1 MNSLT
6 VAAAGSGKTTHI
18 VRTAVS
24 ELRKVGVFTF
34 TNDNEEQIRRS
45 IYKLKGYV
53 PENISIF
60 SWFSFLLK
68 HGVRP
73 YQSYIHSERIRGIN
87 LVSNKSGFR
96 FQGKFGPVYW
106 GEKDCARFYFDESER
121 IFSGKIAKYV
131 VRCNE
136 LSNGATLRRL
146 RKLFDVV
153 FVDEIQDF
161 AGYDLEFLRLMMLE
175 GIEVHV
181 VGDPRQCTYQTHID
195 QKYKKYSGPGI
206 ANFFR
211 NECRSNDVVI
221 DETKLQVSFRNN
233 DRIVSVSAQLY
244 PKLSAPQSCHMATES
259 LHGVNFIPISELEV
273 FLSENPAMQLRY
285 SIAVTKISKDYPVMN
300 IGKSKGLEF
309 NTVVLF
315 PTEVMQSW
323 LLGVEVVMK
332 EKTRALLY
340 VAITPARYIV
350 AVVLPDKEFKKL
362 DQVALSGSVHHQH
375 VRLKNP

>member
-1 MNSLT
+1 MNSLI

-24 ELRKVGVFTF
+24 ELRKVGIFTF

-45 IYKLKGYV
+45 IYKLKGYI

-96 FQGKFGPVYW
+96 YQGKFGPVYW
-106 GEKDCARFYFDESER
+106 GENDVARFYFDESER
-121 IFSGKIAKYV
+121 MFSDKIAKYV

-136 LSNGATLRRL
+136 LSSGATLRRL
-146 RKLFDVV
+146 RKLYDIV
-153 FVDEIQDF
+153 FIDEVQDF
-161 AGYDLEFLRLMMLE
+161 AGYDLEFLRLMMQE
-175 GIEVHV
+175 GIEVHA

-195 QKYKKYSGPGI
+195 QKYKKYSGAGI
-206 ANFFR
+206 ADFFR
-211 NECRSNDVVI
+211 NECRKNVVVI
-221 DETKLQVSFRNN
+221 DETTLQVTFRNN
-233 DRIVSVSAQLY
+233 DRIVSISAQLY
-244 PKLSAPQSCHMATES
+244 PKLSVPKSGHKATES
-259 LHGVNFIPISELEV
+259 LHGVHFIPISELDV
-273 FLSENPAMQLRY
+273 FLSEKPAMQLRY
-285 SIAVTKISKDYPVMN
+285 SIAVTKVSRDYPVMN

-309 NTVVLF
+309 DNVVLF
-315 PTEVMQSW
+315 PTEDMQAW
-323 LLGVEVVMK
+323 LLGSKVVMK

-340 VAITPARYIV
+340 VAITRARYTV
-350 AVVLPDKEFKKL
+350 AVVIPDKEFKKL
-362 DQVALSGSVHHQH
+362 DQVALSGSVHHRRA
-375 VRLKNP
+375 RLKNS

>member
-18 VRTAVS
+18 VHTAVS
-24 ELRKVGVFTF
+24 ELRKVGIFTF
-34 TNDNEEQIRRS
+34 TNDNEEQIRCS
-45 IYKLKGYV
+45 VYKLKGYIPGNV
-53 PENISIF
+53 SIF

-73 YQSYIHSERIRGIN
+73 YQSFIHSDRIRGIN

-96 FQGKFGPVYW
+96 FHGKFGPVYW
-106 GEKDCARFYFDESER
+106 GEKDVERFYFDESDR
-121 IFSGKIAKYV
+121 MFSDKIAKYV

-136 LSNGATLRRL
+136 LSTGATLRRL

-153 FVDEIQDF
+153 FIDEVQDF

-211 NECRSNDVVI
+211 NECKKSDVVI
-221 DETKLQVSFRNN
+221 DETTLQVTYRNN
-233 DRIVSVSAQLY
+233 DRIVSISSQLY
-244 PKLSAPQSCHMATES
+244 PNLSVPKSGHNATES
-259 LHGVNFIPISELEV
+259 LHGVHLYQ
-273 FLSENPAMQLRY
+273 FLN
-285 SIAVTKISKDYPVMN
+285 
-300 IGKSKGLEF
+300 
-309 NTVVLF
+309 
-315 PTEVMQSW
+315 
-323 LLGVEVVMK
+323 
-332 EKTRALLY
+332 
-340 VAITPARYIV
+340 
-350 AVVLPDKEFKKL
+350 
-362 DQVALSGSVHHQH
+362 
-375 VRLKNP
+375 

>member
-1 MNSLT
+1 M
-6 VAAAGSGKTTHI
+6 
-18 VRTAVS
+18 
-24 ELRKVGVFTF
+24 
-34 TNDNEEQIRRS
+34 
-45 IYKLKGYV
+45 
-53 PENISIF
+53 F
-60 SWFSFLLK
+60 S
-68 HGVRP
+68 
-73 YQSYIHSERIRGIN
+73 
-87 LVSNKSGFR
+87 
-96 FQGKFGPVYW
+96 
-106 GEKDCARFYFDESER
+106 D
-121 IFSGKIAKYV
+121 KIAKYV
-131 VRCNE
+131 VRFNE
-136 LSNGATLRRL
+136 LSSGATLRRL

-221 DETKLQVSFRNN
+221 DETTLQVSFRNN
-233 DRIVSVSAQLY
+233 DRIVSVLAQLY
-244 PKLSAPQSCHMATES
+244 PKLSAPQSCHIATES

-285 SIAVTKISKDYPVMN
+285 SIAVTKISRDYPVMN

-340 VAITPARYIV
+340 VAITRARYIV
-350 AVVLPDKEFKKL
+350 AVVLPDMEFKKL
-362 DQVALSGSVHHQH
+362 DQVALSGSVHHQP